1 MCLTRKAETGII
13 MYSYCIKE
21 GEISNNDR
29 TVGFI
34 IKLIAR
40 STYYGMKKV
49 CLALACKAAK
59 QQLFIRPSIDIC
71 RKKYVTF
78 IHTG

>member
-40 STYYGMKKV
+40 STYYGMKKSMFSIGMQSS
-49 CLALACKAAK
+49 KAAA
-59 QQLFIRPSIDIC
+59 IHTSID
-71 RKKYVTF
+71 
-78 IHTG
+78 